1 MEIIMYVI
9 IFLIGIYFGSF
20 FTLAVYRIPKA
31 ENITYKHSY
40 CPKCN
45 HKLGMLD
52 LVPVFSY
59 LFLGAKCRYCKEKI
73 RPRYFL
79 LEILSG
85 ISFVLF
91 ALSLN
96 INFTNIEINK
106 IVYFIFGILYFSAL
120 VIIAGIDKEKHTIQ
134 KSVLLYGLLICTVYI
149 IYSCTI
155 NYNNVYAYVIYL
167 VITGILIILDNYFLK
182 RKLKESYLIELL
194 ILLVI
199 MTIFSTEYIIIYTI
213 ILSLLSIGVDILL
226 NKIVNHKP
234 TVRINR
240 KKIQVPFA
248 FYICIS
254 NIVIII
260 VTNFMY
266 YFYILGK

>member
-1 MEIIMYVI
+1 MEVIIYVI

-20 FTLAVYRIPKA
+20 FTLAVYRIPKG

-40 CPKCN
+40 CPNCN

-59 LFLGAKCRYCKEKI
+59 LFLGAKCRYCKQKI

-91 ALSLN
+91 AISFN
-96 INFTNIEINK
+96 INFFNVEIHK
-106 IVYFIFGILYFSAL
+106 IVSLVLGILYFSAL
-120 VIIAGIDKEKHTIQ
+120 VIIAGIDKEKHVIQ
-134 KSVLLYGLLICTVYI
+134 KSVLFYGLFVSVIYM
-149 IYSCTI
+149 IYSCAI

-167 VITGILIILDNYFLK
+167 LFIIVLLILDNYYLK
-182 RKLKESYLIELL
+182 RKLKESYLTQLL
-194 ILLVI
+194 ILLIIMVI
-199 MTIFSTEYIIIYTI
+199 FCSEYVIICTI
-213 ILSLLSIGVDILL
+213 ILTLLSIGISILL
-226 NKIVNHKP
+226 DKIKNNKP
-234 TVRINR
+234 TVKND
-240 KKIQVPFA
+240 KKDIKIPFA

-254 NIVIII
+254 NIIVIII
-260 VTNFMY
+260 TNFMY
-266 YFYILGK
+266 YFKLL